1 MSVSIGVAVLVMATV
16 VPVSSA
22 SASEPSPP
30 DKTALVLGGTTVP
43 TPDQAYLD
51 AVRDHF
57 VTPTQEPGQAVTY
70 VAVTTPEVGGP
81 FTGVYRLL
89 FTAFGPQSVWGL
101 DGPGWP
107 DEPLWK
113 LSGLF
118 DVTFDQ
124 SVLGGVDDL
133 DDEVIANG
141 SDHLVIFGYS
151 QGAIVANREKRR
163 LAERYEGTDAPDI
176 EFVLIGDPNVPNG
189 GLAARFP
196 GVYIPLLDVSLN
208 GPALTDTPFH
218 TVEDISQYDGASDF
232 PLYPLNLFST
242 ANAVL
247 GGLYVHPYDLEPSV
261 DDPGTI
267 HTVTGDTDYYFH
279 PTDDL
284 PLFGPLRMIGVPE
297 PLIDVV
303 EPFFRV
309 LVELGYDRS
318 ILPGEPTPARLIPP
332 INPVKVAADLVDAVG
347 EGVNNALALTGSPPL
362 PRIPTPGS
370 SADTNEGSVV
380 GSPDK
385 SVDLNAVGDGIAHS
399 LSALNPVSTDQ
410 GNEHA
415 GTDGENSE
423 PPTPL
428 GRWTKRAPQSLT
440 DGVKFTPRKPR
451 SSRASAASIDALSS
465 AKADDIRSR
474 GRQPRRSDPSE
485 TG

>member
-1 MSVSIGVAVLVMATV
+1 
-16 VPVSSA
+16 
-22 SASEPSPP
+22 
-30 DKTALVLGGTTVP
+30 
-43 TPDQAYLD
+43 
-51 AVRDHF
+51 
-57 VTPTQEPGQAVTY
+57 
-70 VAVTTPEVGGP
+70 
-81 FTGVYRLL
+81 
-89 FTAFGPQSVWGL
+89 
-101 DGPGWP
+101 
-107 DEPLWK
+107 
-113 LSGLF
+113 
-118 DVTFDQ
+118 
-124 SVLGGVDDL
+124 
-133 DDEVIANG
+133 
-141 SDHLVIFGYS
+141 
-151 QGAIVANREKRR
+151 
-163 LAERYEGTDAPDI
+163 
-176 EFVLIGDPNVPNG
+176 
-189 GLAARFP
+189 
-196 GVYIPLLDVSLN
+196 
-208 GPALTDTPFH
+208 
-218 TVEDISQYDGASDF
+218 
-232 PLYPLNLFST
+232 
-242 ANAVL
+242 
-247 GGLYVHPYDLEPSV
+247 
-261 DDPGTI
+261 
-267 HTVTGDTDYYFH
+267 
-279 PTDDL
+279 
-284 PLFGPLRMIGVPE
+284 
-297 PLIDVV
+297 VV

-318 ILPGEPTPARLIPP
+318 IPPGEPTPARLIPP

-451 SSRASAASIDALSS
+451 SSTADNQTGGPVATVAANIGDTLHQVGQNVETTIEKPPTASPRASAASIDALSS